1 MARYFVLRVL
11 SAIPT
16 LIGVVAVT
24 FFMLRALPGDPAVI
38 LLGEFATEESLAA
51 LRSELNLDRPVTV
64 QFVQYVRGV
73 VTLDFGISA
82 ITKQPV
88 LNVLQPAILPSLYLA
103 IAGVIFATVVGVP
116 AGVISAV
123 RQGSWLDYAVMLFT
137 IGGISFPVFWV
148 GLVAIVTISA
158 NFAFFPATGSGV
170 SGDLVSTLR
179 HLILPA
185 IVLGFAVAA
194 YIARLTRS
202 AMLEVLRQSYV
213 TAAESLGIPRRKVI
227 LRFALRNALAPIL
240 GVIGV
245 SFAWAIGN
253 AILVE
258 FVFARSGLGS
268 LILRAV
274 SSRDY
279 QLVQA
284 GILVLAISVVVVNT
298 LLDLLNS
305 AVDPRVR
312 ASTMGG
318 A

>member
-1 MARYFVLRVL
+1 MIRYLGLRML
-11 SAIPT
+11 SAVPT

-24 FFMLRALPGDPAVI
+24 FFLLRALPGDPAVI

-51 LRSELNLDRPVTV
+51 LRAELNLDQPVLV
-64 QFVQYVRGV
+64 QFSEYVRGIL
-73 VTLDFGISA
+73 TLDFGNSA
-82 ITKQPV
+82 ITRQPV
-88 LNVLQPAILPSLYLA
+88 MDVLRPAILPSLYLA
-103 IAGVIFATVVGVP
+103 LAGVGFATIVGVP
-116 AGVISAV
+116 AGITSAV
-123 RQGSWLDYAVMLFT
+123 RQGTWIDYTVMLLT

-158 NFAFFPATGSGV
+158 NFAYFPATGSGV
-170 SGDLVSTLR
+170 VGDVASTVR

-202 AMLEVLRQSYV
+202 AMLEVMRQSYV
-213 TAAESLGIPRRKVI
+213 IAAESLGIPRRKVI

-284 GILVLAISVVVVNT
+284 GVLILAISVVIVNT
-298 LLDLLNS
+298 LLDMVNS
-305 AVDPRVR
+305 VVDPRVR

-318 A
+318 R

>member
-1 MARYFVLRVL
+1 MIRYLGLRLL
-11 SAIPT
+11 SAVPT
-16 LIGVVAVT
+16 LIGVVSVT
-24 FFMLRALPGDPAVI
+24 FFLLRALPGDPAVI
-38 LLGEFATEESLAA
+38 LLGEFATEQSLAT
-51 LRSELNLDRPVTV
+51 LRAELNLDRPVVV
-64 QFVQYVRGV
+64 QFAEYVRGILA
-73 VTLDFGISA
+73 LDFGTSA

-88 LNVLQPAILPSLYLA
+88 MDVMRPAILPSLYLA
-103 IAGVIFATVVGVP
+103 VAGVAFATLVGVP
-116 AGVISAV
+116 AGVTSAV
-123 RQGSWLDYAVMLFT
+123 RQGSWVDYTVMLFT

-158 NFAFFPATGSGV
+158 NFAYFPATGSGIA
-170 SGDLVSTLR
+170 GDVASTVR
-179 HLILPA
+179 HLVLPA

-284 GILVLAISVVVVNT
+284 GVLILAISVVIVNT
-298 LLDLLNS
+298 LLDMLNS

-318 A
+318 G